1 MTADRKGLYLTL
13 ITGTIL
19 DNNITGTTFWNQPIK
34 RTINIKYRFETDT
47 YSSFT
52 DLRCVL

>member
-1 MTADRKGLYLTL
+1 MTANRKGLYLTL

-34 RTINIKYRFETDT
+34 RMINIKYGFETDT

-52 DLRCVL
+52 DL